1 MPVERLHLREIRKTS
16 TFRLTV
22 LLGLVFALGMVAL
35 LGLIYALS
43 ARELTV
49 RTDHILSHEAERLRE
64 VAAESLPEQIASEI
78 RHNASGLTYF
88 GLQARG
94 GELIAGNLRVAGTFR
109 FDHPANIAARAGEH
123 GPLRV
128 LAIEAPTGE
137 RILIARDIRP
147 IVDLRHR
154 ILIILV
160 ASGLAIVALV
170 LGAGFLLSL
179 APLRRVRDLQ
189 ETSRR
194 IAAGRLDLRMPVGR
208 RGDELDLFAGTV
220 NTMIEEVERVVAQVK
235 DVTDAV
241 AHDLRTPLAH
251 VRGKLQRV
259 VEHSVADPGLAG
271 LARSAIGDLDLVLE
285 RFAALLRISELEARG
300 RRAGFASVS
309 LAPLLADVR
318 DLYEPLAEDA
328 GVTLTLAGDADVA
341 INADPQLLFEAVS
354 NLTDNAIKFTRAG
367 GHVILSLA
375 VEAETVEIAVRDD
388 GPGLPA
394 GEREAAL
401 RRFYRGVDAAAIPG
415 SGLGL
420 SVVAAIVH
428 LHGFTLDLGDAAPG
442 LVVRIRIAR

>member
-1 MPVERLHLREIRKTS
+1 
-16 TFRLTV
+16 
-22 LLGLVFALGMVAL
+22 MVAL

-241 AHDLRTPLAH
+241 AHDLRTTRACARQVATGRRTQRGRPGTGGARPFRDRRSRSGPGPLRSAVADLGTGGTWPPCRLRIRVARAAARRCARSVRTACRRCRRH
-251 VRGKLQRV
+251 PDAGRRRGCGDQRRPAIVVRGGKQPDRQCDQV
-259 VEHSVADPGLAG
+259 YP
-271 LARSAIGDLDLVLE
+271 
-285 RFAALLRISELEARG
+285 FG
-300 RRAGFASVS
+300 RPRRPV
-309 LAPLLADVR
+309 
-318 DLYEPLAEDA
+318 
-328 GVTLTLAGDADVA
+328 
-341 INADPQLLFEAVS
+341 
-354 NLTDNAIKFTRAG
+354 AG
-367 GHVILSLA
+367 GRSGDG
-375 VEAETVEIAVRDD
+375 RD
-388 GPGLPA
+388 
-394 GEREAAL
+394 
-401 RRFYRGVDAAAIPG
+401 RR
-415 SGLGL
+415 S
-420 SVVAAIVH
+420 
-428 LHGFTLDLGDAAPG
+428 
-442 LVVRIRIAR
+442 